1 MSRNSLSNS
10 SLLSREEEQGWPW
23 VWELIGRP
31 RPETHQRLRIRV
43 ADTVVFREGYPRT
56 WVFTSKTGDVLRKAP
71 DKLKNELI
79 KEHLLRTAVE
89 HNNRVAAVERRG
101 RPSSPPRRKGPGGRA
116 RRARHDTA
124 SRVRHRAR
132 SSRRARFNENRQRSG
147 CEETPWAQGPATIRA
162 AGAPSAP
169 TNQK

>member
-10 SLLSREEEQGWPW
+10 SLLGREEEQGWPW

-43 ADTVVFREGYPRT
+43 ADTVVFRDGYPRT

-101 RPSSPPRRKGPGGRA
+101 RPSSPPRR
-116 RRARHDTA
+116 RRR
-124 SRVRHRAR
+124 
-132 SSRRARFNENRQRSG
+132 
-147 CEETPWAQGPATIRA
+147 
-162 AGAPSAP
+162 P
-169 TNQK
+169 TELS